1 MSSNESLE
9 QKAAELFAANDFAA
23 AEPLYRSMLDEEP
36 DNPQL
41 LLMAGLCRRGQGDG
55 EGALALLRQAAASEH
70 ADALCHYYLGE
81 ALMELRRPDEALKAL
96 SQSISLNP
104 NHAPA
109 RALLG
114 YIQLMNGEPDQA
126 IQSTR
131 AALRA
136 IPENIVALSTLALAL
151 LRKGELNEAYE
162 HAQTAVKLKP
172 EAAAAQAAL
181 GQVFMAQGH
190 TDFAQQCVSNALGK
204 HPENPELHAVMASI
218 RSSQG
223 DHAGAINHYARA
235 ASVGHGGAELLIDMS
250 QSLLAVGRMEDA
262 LQVLDNARQLSPDD
276 ARIQRILAQ
285 LKLESGDVDG
295 AEALLAGLDQKQ
307 SQTRLLQAQLAE
319 KRGDRATARSL
330 LGQLDLS
337 DQPLLADQAALLSA
351 RISLAEGNTDEARQH
366 LAPLAERPQPQ
377 PTASLMLFD
386 LLRRDSALDPAA
398 QTLTHLLANGTALP
412 AGLRAHCH
420 RLLGD
425 IRDEQGHY
433 EQAADHIGKSGQA
446 PAPIMRQLVTG
457 RDQAGKAAWMNSGLL
472 DWAAPEDGLT
482 APVIVLG
489 WPGSGRGPLIE
500 ALAVH
505 SQVQMLDEQ
514 FGRHRANA
522 LLMPGQPDQ
531 LQALSED
538 ELTEG
543 RASYHMASPDP
554 QPGSVMVEAVWWE
567 NINLPS
573 LARFFPGA
581 RVVAPEAELA
591 DLELMW
597 RMSGFGDIRHMLEL
611 WQEEARLL
619 EHFQTILPLN
629 FISVDRAGL
638 FATPAD
644 TLGGLCQALGL
655 EFQERMADQF
665 QAAARHHRLRPSGH
679 WQHYR
684 QVLLS
689 AN

>member
-23 AEPLYRSMLDEEP
+23 AEPLYLSMLDEEP

-55 EGALALLRQAAASEH
+55 AGALELLSQAAQSAH
-70 ADALCHYYLGE
+70 ADELCHYYLGE
-81 ALMELRRPDEALKAL
+81 SLLELRRPDEALQAL
-96 SQSISLNP
+96 SRSISLNP

-114 YIQLMNGEPDQA
+114 YIQLTNGQAEQA
-126 IQSTR
+126 IESTR

-136 IPENIVALSTLALAL
+136 NPENIVALSTLALAL
-151 LRKGELNEAYE
+151 LRKGELDEAYK
-162 HAQTAVKLKP
+162 HAQAAVKLKP

-190 TDFAQQCVSNALGK
+190 TDFAQQCISNALVK
-204 HPENPELHAVMASI
+204 HPQNPELHAVMASI

-223 DHAGAINHYARA
+223 DHAGAIDHYARA
-235 ASVGHGGAELLIDMS
+235 ASVGHGGSGLLIDMS

-276 ARIQRILAQ
+276 ARVDQILAQ
-285 LKLESGDVDG
+285 LKLESGDIDG
-295 AEALLAGLDQKQ
+295 AEELLARLDEQQ
-307 SQTRLLQAQLAE
+307 AQTQLLRAQLAE
-319 KRGDRATARSL
+319 KRGDRATARTL

-337 DQPLLADQAALLSA
+337 GQPVLSDQAALLSA
-351 RISLAEGNTDEARQH
+351 RISLAEGNTDKAIQH
-366 LAPLAERPQPQ
+366 LGPLAERPQPQ
-377 PTASLMLFD
+377 PTASLMLSNLHVHND
-386 LLRRDSALDPAA
+386 ALDLAA
-398 QTLTHLLANGTALP
+398 HTLTHLLANGAALP

-420 RLLGD
+420 RLLTD
-425 IRDEQGHY
+425 IRDDQGQF
-433 EQAADHIGKSGQA
+433 EQAADHMGKSGQA

-457 RDQAGKAAWMNSGLL
+457 RDQVAKAAWLNSPRL
-472 DWAAPEDGLT
+472 DWAAPEDGLK

-505 SQVQMLDEQ
+505 SEVEILDEQ

-522 LLMPGQPDQ
+522 LLMPGQFAQ
-531 LQALSED
+531 LQALSE
-538 ELTEG
+538 EEIAEG
-543 RASYHMASPDP
+543 RADYHMASADL

-581 RVVAPEAELA
+581 KVIVTVAELP

-611 WQEEARLL
+611 WEEEARLL
-619 EHFQTILPLN
+619 AHLQTILPLE
-629 FISVDRAGL
+629 FIAVEREGL
-638 FATPAD
+638 FARTAE
-644 TLGGLCQALGL
+644 TLGKLCQALGIA
-655 EFQERMADQF
+655 FQDRMAEQF
-665 QAAARHHRLRPSGH
+665 QGAAQHHRLRPSRH